1 MIGSI
6 GFHWESQAQ
15 NVDKRNILGFNV
27 DTSNMKYPFFTPQ
40 LLDDSCHRTPSK
52 LPIAQNTRGTR
63 KTGCRNQSMPEP
75 LVSDFDRQTSADTAL
90 LYGLLKRSI
99 IGGP

>member
-1 MIGSI
+1 
-6 GFHWESQAQ
+6 
-15 NVDKRNILGFNV
+15 
-27 DTSNMKYPFFTPQ
+27 MKYPFYTRQ
-40 LLDDSCHRTPSK
+40 LFDDSCHRRRSD
-52 LPIAQNTRGTR
+52 LSQLAIAPDTRVTR
-63 KTGCRNQSMPEP
+63 KTGVRNQPPPGP